1 MPKTEIEECTVGIG
15 GVYVWMGVG
24 AEALLF
30 VFVRIFGNYEV
41 GCYYKVS

>member
-1 MPKTEIEECTVGIG
+1 MHCTVGIG
-15 GVYVWMGVG
+15 GMCVDGG
-24 AEALLF
+24 GGSTLLF